1 VVGGLRFRF
10 DSSTGSLSF
19 GIDRT
24 SVEDSLLSY
33 AGTIDPVTGRTWGG
47 VVSDRAYFGG
57 TVGDDTSSIY
67 GAISAADIDGHRVDS
82 NTEWRADAGFL
93 HRAASGEGWVARIG
107 GSVEGL
113 GYSANR
119 SHFTVGHGGYFSPE
133 RFLSVGPVF
142 EFEGRRA
149 DRSFRIE
156 GAVSWQEVREESSDY
171 FPEDA
176 DLQAATGN
184 LRYPGD
190 SRDGVGLRLAASVEW
205 RVTARAVAGVRL
217 EGLRGEDADQ
227 VRLQVYTRRWDHS
240 VTDPVQQPPV
250 PLREGSYYA
259 VY

>member
-1 VVGGLRFRF
+1 
-10 DSSTGSLSF
+10 
-19 GIDRT
+19 
-24 SVEDSLLSY
+24 
-33 AGTIDPVTGRTWGG
+33 
-47 VVSDRAYFGG
+47 
-57 TVGDDTSSIY
+57 
-67 GAISAADIDGHRVDS
+67 
-82 NTEWRADAGFL
+82 
-93 HRAASGEGWVARIG
+93 
-107 GSVEGL
+107 
-113 GYSANR
+113 
-119 SHFTVGHGGYFSPE
+119 
-133 RFLSVGPVF
+133 VF

-190 SRDGVGLRLAASVEW
+190 SRDGVGLRLGASVEW

-250 PLREGSYYA
+250 PLREGPYHA